1 MMPTIRITTTLCLK
15 CLNKSHHQLI
25 MERVKFADIKPA
37 SYNPRK
43 ITEEAFVEL
52 KGSLKTLGFILPIIV
67 NRDNMTI
74 VAGHQRTKAATAVG
88 IEEAPAYFIS
98 GIDIESEIL
107 FNQIHNGVELEPEKN
122 SECLAPRD
130 WGTFHDDVPASDF
143 KIADCNPSIVK
154 DICRLIVKHG
164 DALCAI
170 VCGNEV
176 VFGNNYIKAADTI
189 GYPIHCYFL
198 DPAKKGIFDYYFKKD
213 YGVFN
218 YEHIERA
225 DFMQGR
231 AQPPRHKGIDW
242 SVLYREV
249 VPHLEKED
257 RRQVKILDFGCGK
270 AMFINKLRREL
281 GYRYAIGLEFFNH
294 NLKGISIAKGHEM
307 IDAFIAYIK
316 ENGIHDGGVFDYTIC
331 DAVLNSVNT
340 QFAEDAVLI
349 CLNLFTKM
357 GGKVF
362 VSGRSKEV
370 AEKQYKAKRNTVDS
384 TTTVQFFDENG
395 LTAFMQEGQWFFQKF
410 LTKEQVQAMF
420 DRFGFEPFM
429 QYNKSGYWGWGAHKV
444 RELTREEYIA
454 AINYEFNL
462 NLPNDQSYNRQ
473 GDILPLFGLA
483 D

>member
-1 MMPTIRITTTLCLK
+1 
-15 CLNKSHHQLI
+15 

-52 KGSLKTLGFILPIIV
+52 QGSLKTLGFILPIIV
-67 NRDNMTI
+67 NKDNMTI
-74 VAGHQRTKAATAVG
+74 VAGHQRTKAATAIG
-88 IEEAPAYFIS
+88 LTEAPAYYIS
-98 GIDIESEIL
+98 GVNIESEIM
-107 FNQIHNGVELEPEKN
+107 FNQIHNGVELEPKQH
-122 SECLAPRD
+122 SKCLKPRE
-130 WGTFHDDVPASDF
+130 WGTFHDDIPTSDF
-143 KIADCNPSIVK
+143 QIAECSPSIVK
-154 DICRLIVKHG
+154 DICRLMTWYG

-170 VCGNEV
+170 VCGDEV
-176 VFGNNYIKAADTI
+176 VFGNNYLKAASAI
-189 GYPIHCYFL
+189 GTPAHCYFL
-198 DPAKKGIFDYYFKKD
+198 DPAKKAIFDYYFKRD

-231 AQPPRHKGIDW
+231 AQPPRVHGIDW

-249 VPHLEKED
+249 VPALKEED
-257 RRQVKILDFGCGK
+257 KRKVKILDFGCGK

-294 NLKGISIAKGHEM
+294 NTKGISIAKGHEM

-316 ENGIHDGGVFDYTIC
+316 ENGVVDGGVFDYTIC

-340 QFAEDAVLI
+340 QFAEDAVLT

-362 VSGRSKEV
+362 ASGRLKEV
-370 AEKQYKAKRNTVDS
+370 ALKQYKAKRNTVNAS
-384 TTTVQFFDENG
+384 NTVQFFDDNG
-395 LTAFMQEGQWFFQKF
+395 LTAIMREGQWFFQKF
-410 LTKEQVQAMF
+410 LTDEQVTAMF
-420 DRFGFEPFM
+420 ERFGFEPFM
-429 QYNKSGYWGWGAHKV
+429 RYKKSGYWGWGAYKV

-462 NLPNDQSYNRQ
+462 NLPNNQSYNRQ
-473 GDILPLFGLA
+473 DDIKPLFGL

>member
-1 MMPTIRITTTLCLK
+1 
-15 CLNKSHHQLI
+15 

-37 SYNPRK
+37 SYNPRR
-43 ITEEAFVEL
+43 ISEEAFIEL
-52 KGSLKTLGFILPIIV
+52 QGSLKTLGFILPIIV

-88 IEEAPAYFIS
+88 LTEAPAYFIS
-98 GIDIESEIL
+98 GVDIESEIL
-107 FNQIHNGVELEPEKN
+107 FNQIHNGVELEPETH
-122 SECLAPRD
+122 SECLSPRE
-130 WGTFHDDVPASDF
+130 WGTFHDDIPASDF
-143 KIADCNPSIVK
+143 KIAECNASIVK

-189 GYPIHCYFL
+189 GYPVHCYFL

-249 VPHLEKED
+249 VPHIEKED
-257 RRQVKILDFGCGK
+257 RRKVKILDFGCGK
-270 AMFINKLRREL
+270 AMFINKLRRDL

-294 NLKGISIAKGHEM
+294 NLRGISIAKGHEM
-307 IDAFIAYIK
+307 IDAFISYIK

-340 QFAEDAVLI
+340 QFAEDAVLT

-410 LTKEQVQAMF
+410 LTKDQVQAMF
-420 DRFGFEPFM
+420 SRFGFEPFM
-429 QYNKSGYWGWGAHKV
+429 QYNKSGYWGWGAYKV

-462 NLPNDQSYNRQ
+462 NLPNNQSYNRQ
-473 GDILPLFGLA
+473 GDILPLFGLI
-483 D
+483 DENV